1 MNPSHDRGCRH
12 RCSRSKENHFPND
25 GNVCSHPNV
34 GRFLQKTY
42 QDSPTERGCGGRC
55 PPMAP
60 PLEANLP
67 EPIPWDKGR
76 FPVETSRTASKVRV
90 LVVDDTTLMRQG
102 IKSFLEKRS
111 TIEFVGEASSA
122 EEATELAAT
131 LQPDVILLDQDMPG
145 LDSIEAIK
153 LIKAR
158 HPKSEIIVLAEG
170 ADDEKPFRTL
180 EAGATGYVLKDITPE
195 NLARAV
201 EGVCNGRTLIHPHV
215 TRQLVERFRTLAREQ
230 TKTDGTHLGGLTTR
244 EFEILLEMTKGATDR
259 EIANKIFVSTTT
271 VKSHIRSIFRKI
283 GARNRTQ
290 AVVYVLKNRL
300 IT

>member
-1 MNPSHDRGCRH
+1 
-12 RCSRSKENHFPND
+12 
-25 GNVCSHPNV
+25 
-34 GRFLQKTY
+34 
-42 QDSPTERGCGGRC
+42 
-55 PPMAP
+55 
-60 PLEANLP
+60 
-67 EPIPWDKGR
+67 
-76 FPVETSRTASKVRV
+76 VETSRTASKVRV